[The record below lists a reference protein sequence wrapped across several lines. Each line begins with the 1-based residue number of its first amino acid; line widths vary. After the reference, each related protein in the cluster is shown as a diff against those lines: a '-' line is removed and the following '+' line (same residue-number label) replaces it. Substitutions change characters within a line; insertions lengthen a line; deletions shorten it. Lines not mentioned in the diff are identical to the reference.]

1 MSNER
6 KIQTRTVVTVS
17 IEVHTCSRT
26 MTHGPRG
33 SIHRRAT
40 ESAMN
45 TIACLNRPDLRV
57 VGDPQVRMVITEGG
71 NG

>member
-6 KIQTRTVVTVS
+6 KIQTRTIVTLQL
-17 IEVHTCSRT
+17 EVHDAQPYDDTWT
-26 MTHGPRG
+26 AG

-45 TIACLNRPDLRV
+45 TIASLNRPDLRV